1 MRDVHCCQ
9 VPTAAMET
17 QCAAFHHPLHSK
29 CYWCIAPK
37 QVPKAAVPL
46 LRKLRHLHCYC
57 IVRYIVQCWLLR
69 FVVFPVE
76 VTIKQLT
83 TGKRQQKLFH
93 RQLPFSTGEMLKC
106 SKGWHQNTKRPGQE
120 LTLPYLLCTEF
131 SAMTTVNICCA
142 VKPTHKPPCHVGNK
156 KGGLRIKWVNEVIKS
171 MQ

>member
-57 IVRYIVQCWLLR
+57 IVRYIVQCWLLC
-69 FVVFPVE
+69 FMVFPVE
-76 VTIKQLT
+76 ITIKQLT
-83 TGKRQQKLFH
+83 RLEKD
-93 RQLPFSTGEMLKC
+93 
-106 SKGWHQNTKRPGQE
+106 SK
-120 LTLPYLLCTEF
+120 TLPQTTALQKWRAVKMSWRFTWEQKKASTRTHTSLLAVYSISSNDYWENLLCCKTY
-131 SAMTTVNICCA
+131 
-142 VKPTHKPPCHVGNK
+142 P
-156 KGGLRIKWVNEVIKS
+156 
-171 MQ
+171 